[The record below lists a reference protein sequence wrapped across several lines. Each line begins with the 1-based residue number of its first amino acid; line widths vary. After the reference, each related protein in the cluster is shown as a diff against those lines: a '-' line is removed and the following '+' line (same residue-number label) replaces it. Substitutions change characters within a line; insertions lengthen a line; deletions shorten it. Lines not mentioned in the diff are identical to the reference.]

1 MMLLI
6 FTLSLERELATSLCF
21 LQIMSR
27 AFAISESLLMS
38 AFILSMMAF
47 ISDVAFLLDV
57 VRLPISDAT
66 TEKPLPISPA
76 RAASIEAFI
85 PRILIRAVISLMI
98 LTIWSVLFILSMVLE
113 TDSRMLLDVLSIDK
127 TVSLIAEMFDV
138 TFISSSLM

>member
-76 RAASIEAFI
+76 RAASIEGVYTKNSNSCCN
-85 PRILIRAVISLMI
+85 LIDD
-98 LTIWSVLFILSMVLE
+98 FNDMVCF
-113 TDSRMLLDVLSIDK
+113 VY
-127 TVSLIAEMFDV
+127 
-138 TFISSSLM
+138 TFHGT